1 MKDADRTNSRASL
14 IQGGMPER
22 EARADLRTEDVE
34 TILSDIVTSAVPD
47 ANLLKK
53 EGTETSFQ
61 LPLGVSPNF
70 LTSNEELIHQAE
82 AYYKEER
89 LLQAARLLR
98 RVEDP
103 KFVTERHHKL
113 LKTAEIVEQAVGELL
128 AAPYGDWKKQG
139 ESHGDYETSIY
150 YKVDSGARLT
160 CRVESPIPS
169 SLLVPMLSVL
179 NESSLY
185 HTWIPSWNRPVK
197 IGVSQSKQLLNDRK
211 GHQIIQIQFDVPW
224 PMAPREVLCDVV
236 AVDDIDENGCIIAKM
251 QSLGDNE
258 DDWPAGFTVPPLEGK
273 TARADFDGA
282 VLFRACPPDHP
293 MYESSRKKFSEDLIL
308 LQHAMFFDAHMA
320 MVPQSVINFIT
331 RTVIGQSWKML
342 LHVAEQVR
350 DGKRKEHQQIIQE
363 KKEFYRWMEEG
374 CQQLF
379 HRINKKKEA
388 CKQEEEAWTHR

>member
-1 MKDADRTNSRASL
+1 MLGAWLFLVWLLRLQAQLSTHTHTRT
-14 IQGGMPER
+14 
-22 EARADLRTEDVE
+22 RTQNIE
-34 TILSDIVTSAVPD
+34 IMSCPSD
-47 ANLLKK
+47 
-53 EGTETSFQ
+53 
-61 LPLGVSPNF
+61 
-70 LTSNEELIHQAE
+70 EELVHQAE

-103 KFVTERHHKL
+103 KYLTERHHKL

-128 AAPYGDWKKQG
+128 AAPNGDWKKQG

-160 CRVESPIPS
+160 CRMESPIPS

-197 IGVSQSKQLLNDRK
+197 IGISQSKQLLNDRK
-211 GHQIIQIQFDVPW
+211 GHQIIQVQCDVPW
-224 PMAPREVLCDVV
+224 PMAPREVLFDVV
-236 AVDDIDENGCIIAKM
+236 AVDDIEENGCIIAKM
-251 QSLGDNE
+251 QGLGDND
-258 DDWPAGFTVPPLEGK
+258 DDWPAGFTVPPLEGNM
-273 TARADFDGA
+273 ARSDFDGA

-308 LQHAMFFDAHMA
+308 LQYTMYFDAHMA

-331 RTVIGQSWKML
+331 RTVIGQVWKML

-363 KKEFYRWMEEG
+363 KKEFYKWMEEG

-379 HRINKKKEA
+379 QGMNKKKEA
-388 CKQEEEAWTHR
+388 CKQEEEAWMHR